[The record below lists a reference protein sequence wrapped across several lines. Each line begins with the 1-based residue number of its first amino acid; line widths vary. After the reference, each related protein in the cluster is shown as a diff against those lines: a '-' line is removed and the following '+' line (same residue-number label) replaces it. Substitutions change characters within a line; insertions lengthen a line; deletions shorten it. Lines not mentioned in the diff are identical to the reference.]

1 MFSIRS
7 GVFRSLTS
15 SGVAR
20 NALRRSFHNSS
31 VSNAVSKLLMP
42 ALSPTMTEG
51 TITNWKKNEGD
62 KLEAGEVILEI
73 ETDKAQMEIEAQDD
87 GILAKI
93 LVPTGTKGVAVNSL
107 IALLAEEGDDI
118 SSIDIPSDS
127 PAPKAEKPTA
137 APTEAPATS
146 QASSTGDRDNYLS
159 PAVAHIV
166 RNNKISDINKVPATG
181 PKGHI
186 LKGDV
191 LGFLGL
197 IKVDAPKAQPQVES
211 KAPAASKAPQA
222 PSPNPSA
229 AYEDVPVTNMRRAIA
244 SRLSESKSTVPHS
257 YVARD
262 IVVDEISKLRRTLKE
277 NNQISVS
284 VNDFIVRA
292 TSLALRDVPE
302 LNVRYNSAKDSGESI
317 DSIDISIA
325 VATPTGLITP
335 IVKNADQRG
344 LTNISKTVKELAAKA
359 RAGKLMPNEYQG
371 GSFSISNLGMYGIGQ
386 FTAII
391 NPPQACIMAVG
402 GTKIEVIEDE
412 ESSTSSQFSSVVE
425 PNAEPDVFDYLS
437 GEAKFSYNAPVNGSL
452 KTRQV
457 MTVNLSIDDRVVDAA
472 IAGDFLNKFKFYME
486 NPINMIL

>member
-7 GVFRSLTS
+7 GVFRSLN
-15 SGVAR
+15 SGVPR
-20 NALRRSFHNSS
+20 NALRRGFHNSS

-51 TITNWKKNEGD
+51 TITSWKKNEGD
-62 KLEAGEVILEI
+62 KLEAGDIILEI

-87 GILAKI
+87 GVLAKI
-93 LVPTGTKGVAVNSL
+93 IVPNGTKGVAVNSL

-118 SSIDIPSDS
+118 SSIEVPADATPAST
-127 PAPKAEKPTA
+127 PAPEQPAVQS
-137 APTEAPATS
+137 EAPASTPAT
-146 QASSTGDRDNYLS
+146 ASADRDNYLS
-159 PAVAHIV
+159 PAVAHLV
-166 RNNKISDINKVPATG
+166 RNNKIDDINKVPATG
-181 PKGHI
+181 PKGRI

-191 LGFLGL
+191 LGYLGL
-197 IKVDAPKAQPQVES
+197 IKSAPAPKAES
-211 KAPAASKAPQA
+211 KASAATSNAPQTPA
-222 PSPNPSA
+222 PSSSA
-229 AYEDVPVTNMRRAIA
+229 EYEDIPVTTMRRIIA

-257 YVARD
+257 YVARE
-262 IVVDEISKLRRTLKE
+262 IVVDEINKLRRTLKE

-302 LNVRYNSAKDSGESI
+302 LNVRYNPAKEAGESI
-317 DSIDISIA
+317 DSVDISIA

-344 LTNISKTVKELAAKA
+344 LTDISKTVKELAAKA

-371 GSFSISNLGMYGIGQ
+371 GSFSISNLGMFGIGQ
-386 FTAII
+386 FSAII

-412 ESSTSSQFSSVVE
+412 SFITPSEVAAVE
-425 PNAEPDVFDYLS
+425 PVAEPDVFDYLS
-437 GEAKFSYNAPVNGSL
+437 GESKFSYNTPVNGNL

>member
-1 MFSIRS
+1 MFTIRS
-7 GVFRSLTS
+7 SVFRSLAST
-15 SGVAR
+15 GVSR
-20 NALRRSFHNSS
+20 NALRRNLHQSS
-31 VSNAVSKLLMP
+31 IRNATSKLLMP

-51 TITNWKKNEGD
+51 TITSWKKQEGD

-107 IALLAEEGDDI
+107 IAILAEEGDDI
-118 SSIDIPSDS
+118 SSIEIPADAPAKSEPSASPEAS
-127 PAPKAEKPTA
+127 PASSTPATPSTS
-137 APTEAPATS
+137 EAPA
-146 QASSTGDRDNYLS
+146 GDRDNYLS
-159 PAVAHIV
+159 PAVAHLV
-166 RNNKISDINKVPATG
+166 RNNKIEDINKVPATG
-181 PKGHI
+181 PKGRI

-191 LGFLGL
+191 LSYLGI
-197 IKVDAPKAQPQVES
+197 IKGGAPTPKVQES
-211 KAPAASKAPQA
+211 KPAQEASKPA
-222 PSPNPSA
+222 SVSSA
-229 AYEDVPVTNMRRAIA
+229 AYEDIPVTTMRRVIA

-262 IVVDEISKLRRTLKE
+262 IVVDEIAKLRRTLKE

-302 LNVRYNSAKDSGESI
+302 LNVRYNASKDAGESI
-317 DSIDISIA
+317 SSVDISIA

-335 IVKNADQRG
+335 IVKNADRRG
-344 LTNISKTVKELAAKA
+344 LTDISKTVKELAAKA
-359 RAGKLMPNEYQG
+359 RAGKLMPDEYQG

-412 ESSTSSQFSSVVE
+412 SAVEVPSEPVVE
-425 PNAEPDVFDYLS
+425 STVEPDVFDYLS
-437 GEAKFSYNAPVNGSL
+437 GEAKFSYNAPVNGNL
-452 KTRQV
+452 KTRQI
-457 MTVNLSIDDRVVDAA
+457 MTVNLSIDERVVDAA